1 MQFVASLRFPLLF
14 CGLLQLLS
22 FVTCAILNQVQTLL
36 MRMHEPTGEEPRRKK
51 RHEAQMKSKQT
62 AAVGEKAKSQRLKR
76 RRPIVSR

>member
-1 MQFVASLRFPLLF
+1 
-14 CGLLQLLS
+14 
-22 FVTCAILNQVQTLL
+22 

-76 RRPIVSR
+76 LRPKVSR